1 MYMPTALQQE
11 VSPPKVIPDELLT
24 AGEKDGVP
32 QEFFRDSSDLLLKS
46 FSRSTQMRERV
57 LESLEELLDIM
68 EL

>member
-1 MYMPTALQQE
+1 MPTALQQE

-24 AGEKDGVP
+24 ACERDGVP
-32 QEFFRDSSDLLLKS
+32 SEFFRDSSDLLLKS
-46 FSRSTQMRERV
+46 FSRSSQMRERV